1 MQTSSSLFHNN
12 IVNLNRNF
20 EELLTLLDDLDFH
33 FNVVGVSETKLTTS
47 NGNSKHPSIPGY
59 AFEYV
64 PTPLASR
71 GVGLFID
78 ELLDYKVMEKS
89 SNQAFQALW
98 IEISLFANEK
108 NAWNHLPS
116 TRLPEVFQTYFEETV
131 EKFALTNKAIY
142 MMGDFNIDLLK
153 CEISHFSHNFLLHL
167 QSCYLVPTV
176 DKPRSATLID
186 NIFVNGP
193 DKILAG
199 GNIFTDVSDH
209 FSQVLCHKIRSDGK
223 IQRKNY

>member
-1 MQTSSSLFHNN
+1 MTLTF
-12 IVNLNRNF
+12 I
-20 EELLTLLDDLDFH
+20 LTLLESLRQ
-33 FNVVGVSETKLTTS
+33 
-47 NGNSKHPSIPGY
+47 NSQPLMATQNTRAYQATHLNITL
-59 AFEYV
+59 

-142 MMGDFNIDLLK
+142 IMGDFNIDLIK

-167 QSCYLVPTV
+167 QSCYLIPTV
-176 DKPRSATLID
+176 DKPTR
-186 NIFVNGP
+186 V
-193 DKILAG
+193 
-199 GNIFTDVSDH
+199 
-209 FSQVLCHKIRSDGK
+209 
-223 IQRKNY
+223 QRASISHPYW